1 MKDIKNNQLLIN
13 IGLMLAIALFLIL
26 GGKSRSVEKPATAT
40 TANQS
45 TINTQD
51 IEEEQ
56 EEEEEEQEE
65 LPGSI
70 LNKNRP
76 LRINLSVDDPNF
88 LKVRVGDEIKA
99 GDIISDNSKERQRLE
114 RQKKSIQLQI
124 NNLKSKVLIAPT
136 PPAPTPLIRSLPPA
150 AFDEEQANIAQSEL
164 KLKQAKAILDSR
176 FTFLTSDN
184 PERRAEFEKAGA
196 SLAIASQ
203 KIQEQE
209 QMIAAMNDMK
219 MQPEILQHEQSKLKK
234 LQAEFDQARSEVEQ
248 SQAKLSAS
256 AIYQNQELQNLKI
269 NVSLAESNLSV
280 AKSRLESARN
290 RRQIQEYQASVEET
304 RRSQAETQAR
314 QDFERS
320 RLQYEESSRNREY
333 QLAQLGIS
341 LTAVEDK
348 LADLPIIRSPR
359 DGYIR
364 RIKPWVGKDG
374 KYQTTVTIVAD
385 ISPKNRT
392 NNSAKST
399 TTTNTDNNPDKSPTN
414 NTDKSGR

>member
-13 IGLMLAIALFLIL
+13 IGLVLAIALFLIL
-26 GGKSRSVEKPATAT
+26 GGKSKDVEKSAIAT
-40 TANQS
+40 TNQS

-51 IEEEQ
+51 TEEEEKEEQ
-56 EEEEEEQEE
+56 EQEQ
-65 LPGSI
+65 LPTV
-70 LNKNRP
+70 LQKNRP

-88 LKVRVGDEIKA
+88 LKVRVGDEIKV

-114 RQKKSIQLQI
+114 RQKKSIKLQI
-124 NNLKSKVLIAPT
+124 NNLKSKVLVAPT
-136 PPAPTPLIRSLPPA
+136 PPPPTPLIKSLPPST
-150 AFDEEQANIAQSEL
+150 FDEEQANISQAEL
-164 KLKQAKAILDSR
+164 KLKQAKAILASR
-176 FTFLTSDN
+176 SKLLTTDN

-248 SQAKLSAS
+248 AQAKLSA
-256 AIYQNQELQNLKI
+256 AAVNQNQELQQLKSNLI
-269 NVSLAESNLSV
+269 LAESELQI
-280 AKSRLESARN
+280 AKSRLEAAIN

-304 RRSQAETQAR
+304 RRSQSITQSN
-314 QDFERS
+314 QDYEKS
-320 RLQYEESSRNREY
+320 RLQYEESSRNRDY

-348 LADLPIIRSPR
+348 LADLPVIRSPR
-359 DGYIR
+359 NGYIR
-364 RIKPWVGKDG
+364 KIKPWIGRNG
-374 KYQTTVTIVAD
+374 KYETTITITTD
-385 ISPKNRT
+385 ISPKNG
-392 NNSAKST
+392 NNTSTKST
-399 TTTNTDNNPDKSPTN
+399 TTTNTDNN
-414 NTDKSGR
+414 TDKPR

>member
-1 MKDIKNNQLLIN
+1 MNVTRNNQLLN
-13 IGLMLAIALFLIL
+13 IGLIGAIALFLIL
-26 GGKSRSVEKPATAT
+26 GGKSKDIQKPVIAT
-40 TANQS
+40 TNQS

-56 EEEEEEQEE
+56 EEEQEE
-65 LPGSI
+65 LPGSV
-70 LNKNRP
+70 LQRNRP

-88 LKVRVGDEIKA
+88 LKVRVGDEIKV
-99 GDIISDNSKERQRLE
+99 GDIISDNSNERQRLE

-136 PPAPTPLIRSLPPA
+136 PPPPTPLIKNLPPST
-150 AFDEEQANIAQSEL
+150 FDEEQANIAQAEL
-164 KLKQAKAILDSR
+164 KIKQARAVLESR
-176 FTFLTSDN
+176 FTFLSSDN
-184 PERRAEFEKAGA
+184 PEKRAAFEKAGA

-219 MQPEILQHEQSKLKK
+219 MQSEILQHEQSKLKK

-248 SQAKLSAS
+248 AQAKLSAA
-256 AIYQNQELQNLKI
+256 AIIQNQELQNLKI

-304 RRSQAETQAR
+304 RRSQAETQAK

-320 RLQYEESSRNREY
+320 RLQYEEAARNREY

-359 DGYIR
+359 NGYIR

-392 NNSAKST
+392 SNSTKST

-414 NTDKSGR
+414 NTDNSDR